1 MRLTRGCRAG
11 GGVACSSLEYGG
23 IRAAT
28 SRTPAPRAPLSLS
41 LSLLATSPN
50 ALPHPFYSSSSPL
63 LAVSLGNVASALP
76 FPPIPPLVLVHLE
89 LSLSLSFSISI
100 RHRAVRSL
108 PSRAYD
114 APSPPPPSPSTLA
127 TMTRRRERCRSS
139 RLFFLA
145 DHTRRFFSFGLKPT
159 REGRWVVVVVVEM
172 VERKRIRLVERAV
185 QKAR

>member
-89 LSLSLSFSISI
+89 LSLSLFLHLYSSQSCPLSSFESL
-100 RHRAVRSL
+100 RCSL
-108 PSRAYD
+108 PSSSLTVNARDNDETTRALPIL
-114 APSPPPPSPSTLA
+114 APVF
-127 TMTRRRERCRSS
+127 SS
-139 RLFFLA
+139 RPYPPLLLF
-145 DHTRRFFSFGLKPT
+145 
-159 REGRWVVVVVVEM
+159 
-172 VERKRIRLVERAV
+172 RLETHSRGTMGGGGCGGGGGEKEDQAC
-185 QKAR
+185 

>member
-89 LSLSLSFSISI
+89 LSLSLSLFLHLYSSQSCPLSSFESL
-100 RHRAVRSL
+100 RCSL
-108 PSRAYD
+108 PFSSLTVNARDNDETTRALPIL
-114 APSPPPPSPSTLA
+114 APVF
-127 TMTRRRERCRSS
+127 SS
-139 RLFFLA
+139 RPYPPLLLF
-145 DHTRRFFSFGLKPT
+145 
-159 REGRWVVVVVVEM
+159 
-172 VERKRIRLVERAV
+172 RLETHSRGTMGGGGCGGGGGEKEDQAC
-185 QKAR
+185 

>member
-28 SRTPAPRAPLSLS
+28 SRTPAPRVPLSLS
-41 LSLLATSPN
+41 LSLSLSLLTTSPN

-76 FPPIPPLVLVHLE
+76 FPPIPLRSSTWSS
-89 LSLSLSFSISI
+89 LSLSLFISI

-108 PSRAYD
+108 PSRGYD
-114 APSPPPPSPSTLA
+114 ASPPSPSP
-127 TMTRRRERCRSS
+127 CRDNDESVADP
-139 RLFFLA
+139 RACFF
-145 DHTRRFFSFGLKPT
+145 
-159 REGRWVVVVVVEM
+159 
-172 VERKRIRLVERAV
+172 
-185 QKAR
+185 